1 MADTEI
7 LFVYMSSIFFFMK
20 SLKSWWSFRW
30 RRASFDRLVV
40 YRYGILIKCIK
51 WRICHK
57 ERWDVF
63 IQELMFLNLW
73 SRYALLLF
81 LSEVSAGGTGVC
93 CRIRS
98 RFLLFFLNWSFVMKL
113 TTKKSSGTL
122 PRNVPEGTGTGTNN
136 KKKFVQVLG
145 HKTIQSAG
153 QERFRMLLS
162 DGK

>member
-1 MADTEI
+1 MKCLLEVPVYI
-7 LFVYMSSIFFFMK
+7 VEFV
-20 SLKSWWSFRW
+20 
-30 RRASFDRLVV
+30 
-40 YRYGILIKCIK
+40 
-51 WRICHK
+51 
-57 ERWDVF
+57 
-63 IQELMFLNLW
+63 
-73 SRYALLLF
+73 
-81 LSEVSAGGTGVC
+81 AG
-93 CRIRS
+93 
-98 RFLLFFLNWSFVMKL
+98 FYFFFLNWSFVMKL